1 MTVTGWTLADL
12 RLEREYRQRHRALA
26 DVARLRYRLPA
37 EDCEEV
43 ADDALIAWHRELST
57 GGTVEFDNAFCFTVL
72 HRRASDRVRHDRL
85 LEMVDL
91 AVAENIGTDPHL
103 DAAVVGRE
111 QAREL
116 CAAARRVLSEDEL
129 RLLGMRL
136 IGYQRPEIAR
146 HAGLSEREVATVLQ
160 RVRRKL
166 RAALDDQR
174 PRG

>member
-1 MTVTGWTLADL
+1 MTATASELADL
-12 RLEREYRQRHRALA
+12 RLEREYRERHRALA

-72 HRRASDRVRHDRL
+72 RRRALSRVRHQRL

-91 AVAENIGTDPHL
+91 AAVENIGTDPHL
-103 DAAVVGRE
+103 DAAAVGRE

-116 CAAARRVLSEDEL
+116 CATARRVLSEEEL

-136 IGYQRPEIAR
+136 IGYQRREIAR
-146 HAGLSEREVATVLQ
+146 YAGLSGREVATVLQ

-166 RAALDDQR
+166 RAAIENQR
-174 PRG
+174 QRG